1 MHDTAARQQ
10 SDKKNA
16 LKENTLQG
24 CWLPGS
30 GGQHSISILTSPCR
44 AASLF

>member
-10 SDKKNA
+10 SDKKIA

-30 GGQHSISILTSPCR
+30 GSQHSI
-44 AASLF
+44 